1 MVIPAGRYAS
11 YHQRVRTELDNAL
24 VKLDR
29 DDPGW
34 RLEDVE
40 RGRATVP
47 DGKNSALVVKEANR
61 WLPSG
66 WFVPESMYN
75 HINDTAPQ
83 ERLDSDDS
91 ACLRNELSE
100 LQTALIEA
108 RKLADL
114 PAGRHSITYTR
125 GFVGTLLP
133 DAQNTRTI
141 FSLLQLDVIE
151 QAEDGDLKGAI
162 RSCKAVLNATRS
174 LGDEPLIIS
183 QLIRMAGVG
192 VAYCTIQR
200 VLNQGEADAEDLLAL
215 QNLLQEEARFPRL
228 LVALRG
234 ERAGMHEL
242 LDALEAG
249 DMSIS
254 SVVDL
259 TSNNVQ
265 LKRPSKLQEVL
276 AVTARDSI
284 REQHPQFLAMST
296 EAIRIAALPPQQR
309 AAAFADLTE
318 AYKGNLA
325 NPVRALIPAY
335 EKIDQAAR
343 RTDCQLQCL
352 ITALALER
360 FRQHNHRWP
369 DTLAQLVPDYLSAVP
384 LDPEDGEPLRFQRRE
399 DRVVLYSLHLKSG
412 KNSLAP
418 YDPVKLS
425 PPGIGV
431 AVHLFDVQRRRQPPR
446 PKPQVAQRAR
456 GMPIDEK

>member
-1 MVIPAGRYAS
+1 MTIPAGRYAY
-11 YHQRVRTELDNAL
+11 YHQRVSTELEEAL
-24 VKLDR
+24 AKLDR

-40 RGRATVP
+40 RARATVP
-47 DGKNSALVVKEANR
+47 DGKNSALVVKEAHR

-66 WFVPESMYN
+66 WYVSESLSN
-75 HINDTAPQ
+75 HIYDAAPQ
-83 ERLDSDDS
+83 ERLDGDDA
-91 ACLRNELSE
+91 ACVRNELSE
-100 LQTALIEA
+100 VQTALIEA

-114 PAGRHSITYTR
+114 PAGRHLITYRR
-125 GFVGTLLP
+125 GFVATLLP
-133 DAQNTRTI
+133 DAQNTRSI
-141 FSLLQLDVIE
+141 FSLLQLDVIQ
-151 QAEDGDLKGAI
+151 QAEDGDFKGAI
-162 RSCKAVLNATRS
+162 RSCEALLNATRS
-174 LGDEPLIIS
+174 LGDEPLIVS
-183 QLIRMAGVG
+183 QLVRMAGVG
-192 VAYCTIQR
+192 VAYRTIER
-200 VLNQGEADAEDLLAL
+200 VLNQGEADPADLLAL
-215 QNLLQEEARFPRL
+215 QQALQEEARFPRL

-242 LDALEAG
+242 FDALETG

-284 REQHPQFLAMST
+284 REQHPLFLAMST
-296 EAIRIAALPPQQR
+296 EAIQIAALPPQQR

-325 NPVRALIPAY
+325 NPARALIPAY

-343 RTDCQLQCL
+343 RTECQLQCL

-369 DTLAQLVPDYLSAVP
+369 DTLEQLVPDYLSAVP

-399 DRVVLYSLHLKSG
+399 DRVVVYSLHLKSG

-431 AVHLFDVQRRRQPPR
+431 AVHLFDVKHRRQPPQ
-446 PKPQVAQRAR
+446 PKPQLPKPP
-456 GMPIDEK
+456 GGP